1 MRHPQWQTD
10 TPAEEFQREESF
22 NDSLR
27 DVQDMSLRLSVDG
40 EKSSFNGSLDYS
52 ASSADREVQ
61 EQVRRVLSKMQ
72 NKDQSDEGIGEQ
84 GRKVLE
90 GALSKYP
97 VLRRRRRLVVIA
109 VDCYDNDGN
118 PDTPMV
124 QMIQDVIKA
133 VRSDPQTARVSGFA
147 LSTAMPM
154 SETVRF
160 LAKGKIQ
167 VNEFDALICSS
178 GSEVYYPGTYTEE
191 DGRLFP
197 DPDYASHIKYRWGYE
212 GLKRTIWKL
221 CTPEG
226 DEKMKE
232 SPSPVAEDKDSCNS
246 HCVSYIVKDITKV
259 CRVDLKSLVSNCEVR
274 FCVTNVLF

>member
-10 TPAEEFQREESF
+10 TPTDEFRGEESF

-40 EKSSFNGSLDYS
+40 DKSSFNGSLDYA
-52 ASSADREVQ
+52 ASSTDREVQ
-61 EQVRRVLSKMQ
+61 EQVRRVLSRMQ
-72 NKDQSDEGIGEQ
+72 NKDQSEEGNGDQ
-84 GRKVLE
+84 GRKLLE
-90 GALSKYP
+90 GAMSKYP
-97 VLRRRRRLVVIA
+97 VLRRRRRLIVIA
-109 VDCYDNDGN
+109 VDCYENDGN
-118 PDTPMV
+118 PGTRMA
-124 QMIQDVIKA
+124 QTIQDVIKA

-160 LAKGKIQ
+160 LTKSTIQ

-197 DPDYASHIKYRWGYE
+197 DSDYASHIEYRWGYE
-212 GLKRTIWKL
+212 GLKRTILKL
-221 CTPEG
+221 CTSEG
-226 DEKMKE
+226 EEKMKNN
-232 SPSPVAEDKDSCNS
+232 SPIPVEEDKESSNS
-246 HCVSYIVKDITKV
+246 HCVSYIVKDISKV
-259 CRVDLKSLVSNCEVR
+259 YMLC
-274 FCVTNVLF
+274 